1 MVNENKHITK
11 VCSFYVSD
19 WHLITMLLPNINKK
33 INERNKITT
42 ILEEDAQEKVEIL
55 LNKLK
60 IENANKIMNIDWRKK
75 NINNIKIEDLKL
87 ADTGE
92 ENEIIVAGENSFINK
107 VNELIEDFAKTFKGK
122 IRIVNCFQ
130 AEKELDIRN
139 ILNNH
144 RAVLN
149 TAGERTT
156 TEFMKSI
163 SMVK

>member
-1 MVNENKHITK
+1 MVNENKNITK

-19 WHLITMLLPNINKK
+19 WHLITMLLPNINKT

-55 LNKLK
+55 LDKLK
-60 IENANKIMNIDWRKK
+60 IENAKRIINIDWRKK
-75 NINNIKIEDLKL
+75 DINNIKTEDFKL
-87 ADTGE
+87 DSTKD
-92 ENEIIVAGENSFINK
+92 ENEIIIAGSNSFINK
-107 VNELIEDFAKTFKGK
+107 ANELIEEFAKKFNGK
-122 IRIVNCFQ
+122 IKIINCFQ
-130 AEKELDIRN
+130 AEKELNIRE

-149 TAGERTT
+149 TAGEKKT

-163 SMVK
+163 RMVK